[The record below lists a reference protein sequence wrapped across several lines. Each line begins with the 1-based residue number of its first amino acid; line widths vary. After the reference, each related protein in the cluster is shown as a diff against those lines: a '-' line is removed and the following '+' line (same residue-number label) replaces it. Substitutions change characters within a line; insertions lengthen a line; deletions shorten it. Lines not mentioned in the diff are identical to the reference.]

1 MNRKSLSFRI
11 PERTPTTRK
20 RNTELDIL
28 SYGKKRWK
36 ISTIFDNFR
45 QFPTISDNFR
55 QFSTIFNK
63 FWNFREFLRNFT
75 RFFLAT
81 PLRSNMS
88 RCGSVEVISD
98 VELTSAESTS
108 SATRTLKR
116 KRETRRQKTLSTIAF
131 RSPMINIH
139 DFDENSLDQVRI
151 ISN

>member
-1 MNRKSLSFRI
+1 MNLM
-11 PERTPTTRK
+11 
-20 RNTELDIL
+20 D
-28 SYGKKRWK
+28 Y
-36 ISTIFDNFR
+36 
-45 QFPTISDNFR
+45 
-55 QFSTIFNK
+55 
-63 FWNFREFLRNFT
+63 
-75 RFFLAT
+75 LAT

>member
-28 SYGKKRWK
+28 SYGKKMKKKNSKIRHFRQFLG
-36 ISTIFDNFR
+36 ISTIFGNL
-45 QFPTISDNFR
+45 R
-55 QFSTIFNK
+55 QFSTITD
-63 FWNFREFLRNFT
+63 NFT
-75 RFFLAT
+75 KFHESNGLFLAT